1 MKVQDK
7 NSPIVSIIMN
17 CHNGEKYLEESL
29 QSVLNQSYRNWELI
43 FFDNASTDKS
53 KYIFNTFKDQRFKYF
68 FNKKKINLYKA
79 RNIAISKTKG
89 DFIAFIDVDDWW
101 EKNNLDRRKL
111 FFLKKEY
118 AFSYSNCF
126 YFFEKNKIKKLFTK
140 QKLPNGYIFDDLSKN
155 YLVNLSSILIR
166 KSFLYK
172 LKYFFNNKYSII
184 GDFDLI
190 LRLSEKHLANSIN
203 EPLVSIRYH
212 DENFSRL
219 NRDLFYK
226 EYKNWYK
233 KVIKLNNYKKN
244 QNIFFH
250 KLKYLEIVKDLIKF
264 KNFKLFIK
272 IINYPFSYKMIKLLI
287 IFLSPRFVTNIFYK

>member
-1 MKVQDK
+1 M
-7 NSPIVSIIMN
+7 
-17 CHNGEKYLEESL
+17 
-29 QSVLNQSYRNWELI
+29 
-43 FFDNASTDKS
+43 
-53 KYIFNTFKDQRFKYF
+53 
-68 FNKKKINLYKA
+68 
-79 RNIAISKTKG
+79 
-89 DFIAFIDVDDWW
+89 
-101 EKNNLDRRKL
+101 
-111 FFLKKEY
+111 
-118 AFSYSNCF
+118 
-126 YFFEKNKIKKLFTK
+126 
-140 QKLPNGYIFDDLSKN
+140 PNGYIFDDLSKN

-172 LKYFFNNKYSII
+172 LKYFFNNKYNII

-190 LRLSEKHLANSIN
+190 LRLSEKYLANSIN
-203 EPLVSIRYH
+203 EPLVNIRYH